1 MNGRI
6 FLGGWTLP
14 GSALMA
20 AALIIGPVGQVVADD
35 LDVTME
41 VVGEHASEERIA
53 RELRLP
59 EAADQTAEETSREG
73 LETAS
78 EARDRGRDF
87 GQDRAESAR
96 QRGDEARQ
104 RGEEGRQRGEEAR
117 QRGDEARQ
125 ERGAAQERRDAARE
139 RGQGLGRDERPAE
152 PGAERGQGRNPRD

>member
-73 LETAS
+73 LETAG
-78 EARDRGRDF
+78 EARERGRDF

-96 QRGDEARQ
+96 QRGEEARQ
-104 RGEEGRQRGEEAR
+104 RGDEARQRGEEAR

-139 RGQGLGRDERPAE
+139 RGQGVGRDERPAE
-152 PGAERGQGRNPRD
+152 PGAERGQGRSPRD